1 MSYASVASIKHEI
14 PSKMV
19 NPVPPGW
26 IRLFKHPV
34 NGRVCARYGDEIKT
48 ISPKSRNTIL
58 ERFIAEDKQTNEMN
72 LRYGEDSPCWNKRIY
87 LDSETESESE
97 SESEEEEEYIDDFD
111 DEMDEY

>member
-1 MSYASVASIKHEI
+1 MSYASVASIKHEV

-48 ISPKSRNTIL
+48 VSPTPRNTIL
-58 ERFIAEDKQTNEMN
+58 ERFIAEDKLTDEMN
-72 LRYGEDSPCWNKRIY
+72 LKYGEDSPCWDKKLY
-87 LDSETESESE
+87 LESESESE
-97 SESEEEEEYIDDFD
+97 SESEEEEEEEEEIDEEEFD
-111 DEMDEY
+111 DY